1 MVILDTEVIN
11 NRKMYIVQKWTVHTI
26 NNTKPTKLHVKR
38 KNNQLNVH
46 SSIFTASL
54 VLIVSS
60 KLFTIRLC

>member
-26 NNTKPTKLHVKR
+26 NNTKPTKLNVKR